1 MGASFTWDG
10 KTIKNE
16 EIGDV
21 FLIIDLE
28 EMSEEELEQIEDKY
42 DYIEDYVEEKLTQE
56 TNLEV
61 IDDELYFE
69 ETDDNLF
76 FISLSKI
83 TGKGGDGYYPKN
95 EEELNVIVNA
105 YKEIYKAFGDYVKI
119 SVSCNLYKDGNT
131 EDFTLEDFLER
142 FKIIH

>member
-1 MGASFTWDG
+1 MGR

-42 DYIEDYVEEKLTQE
+42 DYIEDYVEEKLAQE

-69 ETDDNLF
+69 EVDDNLF

-83 TGKGGDGYYPKN
+83 TGEGGDGHYPKN
-95 EEELNVIVNA
+95 KEELNIMIKA
-105 YKEIYKAFGDYVKI
+105 YKEIYKVFGDYAKI
-119 SVSCNLYKDGNT
+119 SVSCNLYEDCTT
-131 EDFTLEDFLER
+131 EDFTLKEFLER
-142 FKIIH
+142 FKIIY